1 MEKINLHLK
10 QKIEAVDKY
19 GDTIA
24 SYTMEASEER
34 RNLHQILHRLLRM
47 CSEGAIVKMVIENDH
62 GQYFYNVS
70 KSRYIQLSMSFKKK
84 SYYDK

>member
-10 QKIEAVDKY
+10 QEIEAVDKY

-24 SYTMEASEER
+24 SYTMEASAEK
-34 RNLHQILHRLLRM
+34 RNLQQILHRLLRM
-47 CSEGAIVKMVIENDH
+47 CADGAIVKMVIKNEQ
-62 GQYFYNVS
+62 GKYFYNVS
-70 KSRYIQLSMSFKKK
+70 KSRYIQLAMFFKKK

>member
-1 MEKINLHLK
+1 MDKINLHLK
-10 QKIEAVDKY
+10 QKVAAVDQY

-24 SYTMEASEER
+24 SYTMEASEEK
-34 RNLHQILHRLLRM
+34 RNLQQILHSLLRM
-47 CSEGAIVKMVIENDH
+47 CAGGAIVKMVIENEH

-70 KSRYIQLSMSFKKK
+70 KSRYIQLSMIFKKK